1 MGIFDWLFGKS
12 SNDSKQ
18 KKPKSASEEKV
29 EKPIEEANKFFDKLK
44 NPDKMSQE
52 EIDKTFESALHENS
66 LEENNGYLAHFPN
79 ITLPFNFKLTEKVR
93 MANLEEVENYL
104 ETRFQIP
111 EEEIK
116 NILDNVVKDMIIL
129 KLKSD
134 DLYSKYIING
144 IHTVKLVSDNKDDM
158 FESFFEA
165 IKNKFRSSLHAT
177 GYKIPESYEYKEGAK
192 ISKESSL
199 NKIDYKW
206 LHYKTEDN
214 LGEFHTNEYVIKI
227 IENNEFHMVTIGS
240 SENLKIEDI
249 FEDIG

>member
-12 SNDSKQ
+12 SNDSKK

-29 EKPIEEANKFFDKLK
+29 DKPIEE
-44 NPDKMSQE
+44 MSDDE
-52 EIDKTFESALHENS
+52 VIE
-66 LEENNGYLAHFPN
+66 EENNGYLAHFPN
-79 ITLPFNFKLTEKVR
+79 TTPPFNFKLTEKVR
-93 MANLEEVENYL
+93 MANLAEVENYL
-104 ETRFQIP
+104 ETRFQTP
-111 EEEIK
+111 KEEIK
-116 NILDNVVKDMIIL
+116 NILDDVVKDMIIL

-134 DLYSKYIING
+134 DLLSKYIING
-144 IHTVKLVSDNKDDM
+144 IHTVKLASDNKDDM

-177 GYKIPESYEYKEGAK
+177 GYKIPESYEYEEGEK

-214 LGEFHTNEYVIKI
+214 LGVFHTNEYVIKI

-249 FEDIG
+249 FEGIG